1 MRVSKMKAGF
11 RRFLT
16 AVLLMGTLPVNA
28 EEACVIES
36 YEPQKVTQNK
46 GRKIVVLVGGCFD
59 ILHFGHIEFL
69 KKAKAE
75 GDFLIVALEPDEKI
89 SLFKK
94 RRPTHTQAERAQN
107 LGALRFVDQVLLLP
121 ELKGFED
128 YNRLVQDIRP
138 DMIAMTADD
147 PFIRQKQVQADGVG
161 ARLKVVVDR
170 IKNFSSSNI
179 HKSICGGE

>member
-1 MRVSKMKAGF
+1 MKIMFGCVL
-11 RRFLT
+11 FL
-16 AVLLMGTLPVNA
+16 ALFMGTFYANA

-36 YEPQKVTQNK
+36 YEPQKISIRHT
-46 GRKIVVLVGGCFD
+46 RKNVVLVGGCFD

-75 GDFLIVALEPDEKI
+75 GDILIVALEPDEKI
-89 SLFKK
+89 NLFKK

-121 ELKGFED
+121 NLKGFED
-128 YNRLVQDIRP
+128 YNQLVQDIKP
-138 DMIAMTADD
+138 DVIAVTADD
-147 PFIRQKQVQADGVG
+147 PFIKQKQLQADGIG